1 MDYKDFYW
9 LEEYLFEKVGPTF
22 RMAGELRALDF
33 YAIIHW
39 KAARAKTRLRD
50 RLGLAGEAGDAKVRT
65 LGKKLWALTGDRE
78 RMELLL
84 GADWKLRLPMA
95 SAILS
100 VLWSDRFT
108 IYDWRVA
115 REVGVNERLGDMSA
129 SNVWPHYAEFVHAV
143 RTRPPAQLSL
153 RDADRYLWGRS
164 QYQSFMDE
172 LGLGES
178 LPSLDTEKAER
189 QTKLRAAIESMRGMG
204 WDDGLGES

>member
-9 LEEYLFEKVGPTF
+9 LEEYLFDKVGPAF
-22 RMAGELRALDF
+22 REAGELRALDF

-50 RLGLAGEAGDAKVRT
+50 RLGLRGEAGDLKVRM
-65 LGKKLWALTGDRE
+65 LGKDLWALTGDRE

-84 GADWKLRLPMA
+84 GADWKFRLPMA

-100 VLWSDRFT
+100 VLWPDRFT

-115 REVGVNERLGDMSA
+115 RELGVNERLGGIAA
-129 SNVWPHYAEFVHAV
+129 SKVWPLYAEFVDAV
-143 RTRPPAQLSL
+143 RTRPPAQPSL

-164 QYQSFMDE
+164 QYQSFMAE
-172 LGLGES
+172 LGLGARM
-178 LPSLDTEKAER
+178 LSLDEEKAER
-189 QTKLRAAIESMRGMG
+189 LANLQATIENMRGIG